1 MDDKMIKVEGFNDL
15 VRDPTTGAIL
25 NINKSEI
32 ETAREQKRLRR
43 QKELEE
49 AELRESVSKLE
60 DEMSEIKN
68 LLSRLVEKL

>member
-32 ETAREQKRLRR
+32 ETAREQKRLRK

-60 DEMSEIKN
+60 NEMGEIKN

>member
-60 DEMSEIKN
+60 NEMGEIKN